1 VGATDEAAR
10 LDATAQA
17 ELVSSGDCTAA
28 ELVEAAIARTEKLNP
43 QLNAVIHERF
53 DGARQD
59 AAGSLP
65 AGPFTGVPFL
75 VKDAVCQEAGQPY
88 HLGMQFLKD
97 RNWAADSD
105 SELALRFR
113 RAGFVSIGRTNTP
126 ELATAFTTEPLAY
139 GPTHNPWNLDRSPG
153 GSSGGAAAAVAA
165 GLVPAAHGNDMG
177 GSIRI
182 PAASCGLVGL
192 KPTRARTSLAPH
204 YGEYWGPL
212 THEGVLTRSVRDTA
226 AILDA
231 ISGPAP
237 GDPYTAPA
245 WPRPLAAE
253 VGANPGRLRI
263 GFRTSVPRTNH
274 EADPECV
281 AAVQATVRLLG
292 AAGHAVEESSPPLDD
307 VDSLGA
313 FSTITG
319 VHVATELTRWS
330 ERTGD
335 PIGADDVEPF
345 NWTFAE
351 IGHAST
357 GAAYMSALDELHRL
371 GRHLATWWADGF
383 DVFVCPTLSEP
394 LPELGVFAPGADLIA
409 NLERMTEIAQ
419 YTPPFNLTGQPAMS
433 LPMHWAPDGVPVGV
447 QLVAAYGRE
456 DILIRLASQL
466 EQAQPWDDRWPPVSA

>member
-1 VGATDEAAR
+1 MTLPDETAF

-17 ELVSSGDCTAA
+17 DLVRRGECTAIELVD
-28 ELVEAAIARTEKLNP
+28 AAISRIQELNP
-43 QLNAVIHERF
+43 QLNSVIHERF
-53 DGARQD
+53 EPARAD
-59 AAGSLP
+59 AAGTLP
-65 AGPFTGVPFL
+65 TGPFTGVPFL
-75 VKDAVCQEAGQPY
+75 VKDAVCQEANQPY
-88 HLGMQFLKD
+88 HLGMRFLRD
-97 RNWAADSD
+97 RNWTADSD

-113 RAGFVSIGRTNTP
+113 RAGFVSVGRTNTP
-126 ELATAFTTEPLAY
+126 ELATALTTEPLAY
-139 GPTHNPWNLDRSPG
+139 GPTHNPWNLDRSSG

-182 PAASCGLVGL
+182 PASACGLVGL

-212 THEGVLTRSVRDTA
+212 THEGVLTRTVRDTA

-253 VGANPGRLRI
+253 VGADAGPLRI
-263 GFRTSVPRTNH
+263 GIRTSVPRMGR

-281 AAVQATVRLLG
+281 AAVRQTARLLE
-292 AAGHAVEESSPPLDD
+292 AAGHDVEEASPPLDEI
-307 VDSLGA
+307 DSLA
-313 FSTITG
+313 SFTTITG
-319 VHVATELTRWS
+319 VHIATELERWS
-330 ERTGD
+330 ARTGD
-335 PIGADDVEPF
+335 PIGEHDVEPF

-351 IGHAST
+351 LGRATT
-357 GAAYMSALDELHRL
+357 GSGYMTALDELQAMGRL
-371 GRHLATWWADGF
+371 LCAWWNDF

-394 LPELGVFAPGADLIA
+394 LPELGVFAPTAELFD
-409 NLERMTEIAQ
+409 NLELMSALAQ
-419 YTPPFNLTGQPAMS
+419 FTPPFNLTGQPAIS
-433 LPMHWAPDGVPVGV
+433 LPMHWTPNGLPIGV

-456 DILIRLASQL
+456 DILIRVASQL
-466 EQAQPWDDRWPPVSA
+466 EQAQPWADRRPPVSA